1 MNVPMIS
8 KLMPKG
14 SIQDFQDSDDELP
27 QRTNL
32 PDSDDPEQ
40 EAAPRLTR
48 KKKEVAEYD
57 DSRPAAEV
65 ADEINEIITEL
76 HGEKGGKGEEE
87 GPEAPKGKKKVSY
100 KVKPTGW
107 TSSAVEV
114 LAVLVG
120 MPWSGAR
127 DGAASTFTGPTLKN
141 PLAQGITRT
150 AAASWTLLDS
160 LNVVYPIA
168 MREAVAFQSNDYYAY
183 QHELGDAGSVPKTYE
198 YLWPEG
204 GLTRAHYDA

>member
-1 MNVPMIS
+1 M
-8 KLMPKG
+8 
-14 SIQDFQDSDDELP
+14 
-27 QRTNL
+27 
-32 PDSDDPEQ
+32 
-40 EAAPRLTR
+40 
-48 KKKEVAEYD
+48 AEYD

-120 MPWSGAR
+120 MTWSGAR
-127 DGAASTFTGPTLKN
+127 DSAASTFNGPTLKN

-150 AAASWTLLDS
+150 TAASWTLLDS
-160 LNVVYPIA
+160 LNIVYPIA

-204 GLTRAHYDA
+204 GLTRALCTLRRVHRRGGGNGHRAAPQHLPLLDYKRCSLLGALCEDHPLKEDVHDD